1 LPMARVSITI
11 GSSQSSA
18 DVTMCGIF
26 APYEAAL
33 NLNLAANSALVQGL
47 NQELSSVISLGGVK
61 EVRIPVRMMSSGS
74 VKITINSVS
83 SSPTLN
89 PVSLTISPPVDTLTP
104 STDWITVNS
113 TFDLSPLGVM
123 DAESYVKNNGWS
135 IDFTLRGP
143 SGQSKVLCG
152 TVVLP
157 LSGPAVANCQQ
168 SGYALGWS
176 DIDASGEISMI
187 GSGSYIQFT
196 HTFQMPVSWNDEP

>member
-1 LPMARVSITI
+1 MYKRQALSNAADDRGILGLPMARVSITI

-61 EVRIPVRMMSSGS
+61 EVRLPIRMMSSGS
-74 VKITINSVS
+74 VKVTINSVA

-89 PVSLTISPPVDTLTP
+89 PVSLTVSPPVDTLTP

-113 TFDLSPLGVM
+113 TFDLSPLGVL
-123 DAESYVKNNGWS
+123 DAESYVKNNGCLLYTS
-135 IDFTLRGP
+135 PSPRDFG
-143 SGQSKVLCG
+143 
-152 TVVLP
+152 
-157 LSGPAVANCQQ
+157 
-168 SGYALGWS
+168 
-176 DIDASGEISMI
+176 
-187 GSGSYIQFT
+187 
-196 HTFQMPVSWNDEP
+196 